1 MRKHQNSGLS
11 QNAGVGASTLNFT
24 PSTVRPAS
32 GKLQV
37 FRALHA
43 AFYGI
48 TFRPATLQFSRD

>member
-1 MRKHQNSGLS
+1 MRKHQNFGLS

-32 GKLQV
+32 GRLQV

-43 AFYGI
+43 AFY
-48 TFRPATLQFSRD
+48 